1 MKRENLE
8 EAKNVINRITG
19 FETMVELY
27 ERFKEQKRS
36 PYSLFINLLKVTRG
50 KKKYVKLELL
60 NDRDFYVGLSIE
72 QQEELI
78 ELVNKWLIQDK
89 KKLEEL

>member
-8 EAKNVINRITG
+8 EAKTIINRING
-19 FETMVELY
+19 FETIVKLY
-27 ERFKEQKRS
+27 EQFKEQEYS
-36 PYSLFINLLKVTRG
+36 PFSLFINLLKVTCGR
-50 KKKYVKLELL
+50 KKYVKLELV
-60 NDRDFYVGLSIE
+60 NDRDFYVGLSMK

-78 ELVNKWLIQDK
+78 ELVNKWMVEDK

>member
-8 EAKNVINRITG
+8 EAKTIINRITG

-27 ERFKEQKRS
+27 EQFKEQEHS
-36 PYSLFINLLKVTRG
+36 PYSLFINLLKVTCGR
-50 KKKYVKLELL
+50 KKYVKLELV
-60 NDRDFYVGLSIE
+60 NKRDFYVGLSME

-78 ELVNKWLIQDK
+78 ELVNKWIIRDK

>member
-8 EAKNVINRITG
+8 EAKTIVNRITG
-19 FETMVELY
+19 FETMVKLY
-27 ERFKEQKRS
+27 EQFKEQEHS
-36 PYSLFINLLKVTRG
+36 PYSLFINLLKVTCGR
-50 KKKYVKLELL
+50 KKYVKLELV
-60 NDRDFYVGLSIE
+60 NDRDFYVGLSME

-78 ELVNKWLIQDK
+78 ELVNKWMVEDK

>member
-8 EAKNVINRITG
+8 EAKTIINRITG

-36 PYSLFINLLKVTRG
+36 PYSFFINLLKVTCG

-89 KKLEEL
+89 QKLEEL

>member
-8 EAKNVINRITG
+8 EAKTIINRITR

-27 ERFKEQKRS
+27 ERFKEQEHS
-36 PYSLFINLLKVTRG
+36 PYSLFINLFKVTRG
-50 KKKYVKLELL
+50 RKKYVKLELL
-60 NDRDFYVGLSIE
+60 NDKDFYVGLSMK